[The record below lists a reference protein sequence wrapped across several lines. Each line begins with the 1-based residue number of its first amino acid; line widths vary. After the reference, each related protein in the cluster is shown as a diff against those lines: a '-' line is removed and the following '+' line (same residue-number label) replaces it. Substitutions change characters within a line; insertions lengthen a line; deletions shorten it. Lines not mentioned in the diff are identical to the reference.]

1 MYRADVIELIAEE
14 PQEHGMFER
23 YQESCREVLC
33 EVGSVSMN
41 ETYTAMSE
49 GLHPEL
55 RFILRVAEDYE
66 GEGFLY
72 YDGEKYRVVRTYMRG
87 DGIELYAERVTGNV

>member
-1 MYRADVIELIAEE
+1 MYRADVIDLVKED
-14 PQEHGMFER
+14 PQAHGMWDSYTPSTR
-23 YQESCREVLC
+23 TVPC
-33 EVGSVSMN
+33 EVRSVGMS
-41 ETYTAMSE
+41 EAYTAMSE

-66 GEGFLY
+66 DEGFLVY
-72 YDGEKYRVVRTYMRG
+72 KDLPYRIVRTYMSG